1 MTKEDWERVRTKLRD
16 RWANVELEVD
26 GYRVTILR
34 ERYTETKDCFS
45 VYVNGKQSLKDYMND
60 TEIRRRFAR
69 CTVKKLPM
77 QKGFLKTLSE
87 RERKAFDKRRTYE
100 AYTPWWLSFDNMRRH
115 FNKNNK
121 NIKIAESADKSI

>member
-1 MTKEDWERVRTKLRD
+1 MKKEDWDKVKEKLMHSFGT
-16 RWANVELEVD
+16 AKLEID
-26 GYRVTILR
+26 GYKVTILR

-60 TEIRRRFAR
+60 TEIRQRFGRR
-69 CTVKKLPM
+69 TVKKLPM

-100 AYTPWWLSFDNMRRH
+100 ANTPWWLSFDNMRRH

-121 NIKIAESADKSI
+121 NIKIAESADESI